1 MKDKEIL
8 AGLDHVIKND
18 ATSRVEL
25 LEDYI
30 SRMTDVEKN
39 ILYDILFPPPKCD
52 GESSVTV
59 GVV

>member
-1 MKDKEIL
+1 MKDRQIL

-18 ATSRVEL
+18 AAARVEL

-30 SRMTDVEKN
+30 SKLTDVEKD
-39 ILYDILFPPPKCD
+39 ILYDILFPPPQCD
-52 GESSVTV
+52 GETSVTV